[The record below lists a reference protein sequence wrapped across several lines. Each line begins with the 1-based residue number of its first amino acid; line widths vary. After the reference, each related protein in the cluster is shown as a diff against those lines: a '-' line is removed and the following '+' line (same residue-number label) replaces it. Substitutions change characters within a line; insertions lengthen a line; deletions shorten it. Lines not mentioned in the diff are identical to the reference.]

1 MDIQKQIEDQID
13 QIRTDQDSNFIDSLG
28 THLERAQLYYEKGI
42 SEDEQFFNDV
52 IYRVNQAYEGALK
65 EAYKILGGKSEKKA
79 FRETP
84 NNIED
89 YFKSNNIFKDRVLQL
104 FENYR
109 KEWRNK
115 STHDYKLVFDED
127 EAFIAL
133 TSVSSFVHLL
143 LKQIQEKIA
152 YNKEQE
158 KLESKKKVEE
168 QLNEILADKSLDLS
182 SKTLKLIE
190 KFAEGNELLHH
201 EMHLSEAN
209 LMGMIHGFF
218 SKAGT
223 ELQITRSPLINS
235 KEGKLRLDFLLEYQD
250 EKVILEVKKYLR
262 EGSKKQG
269 IEQVLHFLVNSGIRS
284 GILYFTSTSVRE
296 PEMKT
301 QKVIKNIEGIDYTV
315 HIVRT

>member
-13 QIRTDQDSNFIDSLG
+13 QIRTDQDSDFIDSLG
-28 THLERAQLYYEKGI
+28 THLDRAQLYYEKGI

-89 YFKSNNIFKDRVLQL
+89 YFKSNNIFKDRVLQI

-143 LKQIQEKIA
+143 LKQIQEKIS
-152 YNKEQE
+152 YNKELE
-158 KLESKKKVEE
+158 KLESKNKVEE

-223 ELQITRSPLINS
+223 ELEITRSPLINS

-250 EKVILEVKKYLR
+250 EKVVLEVKKFLR
-262 EGSKKQG
+262 EGSRKQG

-284 GILYFTSTSVRE
+284 GILYFTSTSAGE
-296 PEMKT
+296 PEMKS
-301 QKVIKNIEGIDYTV
+301 QKVIKNIEGKDYTI